1 MTLALPWCYLGI
13 ILAFHGVTL
22 ALPWHYPGVTLVL
35 PWHDTGITLVLRTH
49 WHSCALLC
57 TQRHGLPATTKEKM
71 RHGLSATTEKMMH
84 VLSATLGTNEA
95 WAISHNCKKLGMGYQ
110 PQLGTMRHGL
120 RISHNGK
127 K

>member
-22 ALPWHYPGVTLVL
+22 ALPWCYPL
-35 PWHDTGITLVLRTH
+35 
-49 WHSCALLC
+49 AQLC
-57 TQRHGLPATTKEKM
+57 TVVHTDACATSHNERKDEAWAISHNGKM
-71 RHGLSATTEKMMH
+71 RH

-120 RISHNGK
+120 SATTGK
-127 K
+127 YEA